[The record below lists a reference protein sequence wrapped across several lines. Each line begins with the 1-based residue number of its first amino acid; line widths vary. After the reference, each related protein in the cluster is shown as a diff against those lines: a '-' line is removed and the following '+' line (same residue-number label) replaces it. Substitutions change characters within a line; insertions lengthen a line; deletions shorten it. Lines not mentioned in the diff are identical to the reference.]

1 MRAVPKMP
9 STTTK
14 RKVAATSLP
23 STPVVASTPTQPT
36 FRSTTTPK
44 STTSITTS
52 STPKATAAQVPAL
65 APLRKRTRH
74 PASVAKSSSLKHTKP
89 VVSTRQLYN
98 DRLGM
103 LVQQLCLDFQNAESW
118 EAFVNNFRGRSY
130 LSPNLDHV
138 DHPAV
143 DLLKNWR
150 DHGVPAKT
158 SSPPWSLDQLDACIQ
173 RGCHRSA
180 TEHAEFLREEMS
192 EFIENKFWVVL
203 PYELIRG
210 LPSLQLSPS
219 AVKDERDRKPRL
231 LSDHSWDWG

>member
-9 STTTK
+9 PTTTK

-74 PASVAKSSSLKHTKP
+74 PAGVAKSSSLKHTKP

-130 LSPNLDHV
+130 LSPERVRSVSAWPSQSMAKGDRPAPNLS
-138 DHPAV
+138 PELAGMR
-143 DLLKNWR
+143 LT
-150 DHGVPAKT
+150 KT
-158 SSPPWSLDQLDACIQ
+158 SSTNLGVAMGAMVVVKGTDELDA
-173 RGCHRSA
+173 RANS
-180 TEHAEFLREEMS
+180 
-192 EFIENKFWVVL
+192 
-203 PYELIRG
+203 
-210 LPSLQLSPS
+210 
-219 AVKDERDRKPRL
+219 
-231 LSDHSWDWG
+231 